1 MMSLYCNVDL
11 NAGPKTEGKMVV
23 VYRHPFE
30 QLPDKSL
37 VILLDLCL
45 LGVEESLDLVYVT
58 PDIRVVGVFQKK
70 VLLLSPDRIDLLKNL
85 CVVLVGVCPP
95 QQFLFQVLQ
104 PGIDI
109 GHLGAVAGT
118 KRLLDGDLKP
128 RQEVILLGDDL
139 IDGLDKS
146 RVKI

>member
-1 MMSLYCNVDL
+1 MSLCGNVDFDT
-11 NAGPKTEGKMVV
+11 GPKTEGKMVV

-45 LGVEESLDLVYVT
+45 LGVEESLDLAYVT

-70 VLLLSPDRIDLLKNL
+70 VLLLSPDHIDLLKDL
-85 CVVLVGVCPP
+85 CVILMGICPS
-95 QQFLFQVLQ
+95 QQFFFQSLK
-104 PGIDI
+104 PGVNI
-109 GHLGAVAGT
+109 GHLRAVAGT
-118 KRLLDGDLKP
+118 ERLLDSGLKP